1 MPTVMSVFGVEPF
14 RIGGT
19 ETFARELSSQLD
31 QQGWDSVLCFQSE
44 PPDDVRRFLNLDNVS
59 FEVLPDSPNVNF
71 KAIKDFI
78 RVVRR
83 HRPEIVHLHF
93 TGFLGPYPWL
103 ARLNSVKKVFFTDHT
118 SRPAGYIARRAPWWK
133 RMLARAINL
142 PLTKIVC
149 VSRYGYQCLN
159 ALDLVPG
166 ERCELVYNGVD
177 LSRVQP
183 NAERAAEF
191 RRRYS
196 IPTARTVVLQV
207 SWIIPEKGIPD
218 LLKAARL
225 VISKNPHVQFVFV
238 GEGAYR
244 QQYTKEAETM
254 GLGDHVTWTGLVED
268 PFGEGVYDVADII
281 CQASNWEEV
290 FGWMIAE
297 GMAYAKPVVG
307 TRVGG
312 IPELVADQ
320 QSGFVVERGDAGAV
334 AERILDLAS
343 NPDLR
348 ARMGLRGC
356 ELVATHFDLRVN
368 VAKLIDLYRLQ
379 SSDDGPASADDRRSE
394 FKP

>member
-19 ETFARELSSQLD
+19 ETFARELSSQLA
-31 QQGWDSVLCFQSE
+31 QQGWHSVLCFQSE
-44 PPDDVRRFLNLDNVS
+44 PPEDVLRFLKQNNVTL
-59 FEVLPDSPNVNF
+59 EVMPDSPNLSWR
-71 KAIKDFI
+71 AAKDFV

-103 ARLNSVKKVFFTDHT
+103 ARLNSVKRIFFTDHT
-118 SRPAGYIARRAPWWK
+118 SRPAGYIARRAPLWK
-133 RMLARAINL
+133 RMVARAINL
-142 PLTKIVC
+142 PLTRVIC
-149 VSRYGYQCLN
+149 VSRYGYQCLT
-159 ALDLVPG
+159 ALDLLPG

-177 LSRVQP
+177 LARVQP
-183 NAERAAEF
+183 DAERAAEF

-196 IPTARTVVLQV
+196 IPNDRTVVLQV

-218 LLKAARL
+218 LLKAAGL
-225 VISKNPHVQFVFV
+225 VISRNPNVQFVFV

-244 QQYTKEAETM
+244 QQYTNEAEAM

-320 QSGFVVERGDAGAV
+320 QSGFVVERGDAGAI

-348 ARMGLRGC
+348 ARMGHRGS
-356 ELVATHFDLRVN
+356 ELVAKHFDLRAN
-368 VAKLIDLYRLQ
+368 IAKLIYLYGIPSNGNRN
-379 SSDDGPASADDRRSE
+379 SV
-394 FKP
+394 